1 MIKSPLKFILLL
13 AVSILGIVISCTKE
27 EDPISITAT
36 DFTVTIAENPTLGQ
50 VLGTVAVTTNRGTLA
65 YSVEPSETLNGAFA
79 INATTGQITVSN
91 ISFFDFETRTSITGK
106 VKVTNGSVSKLIN
119 VTITLTDV
127 IEVVVNISDFN
138 VTIAENP
145 TQGQVLGTVTAS
157 TNVGSLTYA
166 IEEEGPSSPISV
178 NSSGQLTV
186 KTPSKFNYELRTTV
200 QAIVIATSGSVSKTA
215 TVTVTLTDV
224 TETVQK
230 RLDDGETPIQIYTK
244 DNTLLNQIYG
254 KTFAGGKIGSLTTT
268 GTVGRGNCLI
278 LYFDQEYSGN
288 QSASNTAANDLVSN
302 GYSDWRLLTESEAIT
317 VCATQ
322 GAVPNLFPF
331 AYFWTSSGCGGI
343 CYKAYYFSNS
353 SCGSGGEPSS
363 NNHQLVAVRVYVED
377 NT

>member
-1 MIKSPLKFILLL
+1 MSPRKIYFFFTFAFLL
-13 AVSILGIVISCTKE
+13 SSISCTKE
-27 EDPISITAT
+27 EDPISINAT

-50 VLGTVAVTTNRGTLA
+50 VLGTVAVTTNRGTLT
-65 YSVEPSETLNGAFA
+65 YSVEPSETLSGAFA
-79 INATTGQITVSN
+79 INATTGQLTVGSV
-91 ISFFDFETRTSITGK
+91 SFFDFETRTSITGK

-127 IEVVVNISDFN
+127 LEVVVNISDFN

-157 TNVGSLTYA
+157 INVGSLTYA

-268 GTVGRGNCLI
+268 GTSMGNCLI

-331 AYFWTSSGCGGI
+331 AYFWTSSSCGGI

-363 NNHQLVAVRVYVED
+363 NNHQLVAVRVYVQD